1 MKKIILTVAASLA
14 VAGSALC
21 APAPLAAGA
30 EEQMKQA
37 DVWIVAGQSNA
48 AGWSNLTR
56 KGIEGSHY
64 TSYHYEEEL
73 NEIDPRNG
81 SGYNNVL
88 YYGSGLDQRA
98 DRELPKMS
106 LTSVAMKTPLQAG
119 TSGHIGPELG
129 MANALSS
136 RYTPDS
142 PAVIIKYAV
151 GGTYLG
157 DFKGDGQQTKD
168 YGNWA
173 SPSMTAQAP
182 AGTNFHKNNGLL
194 YTRLL
199 QTVTNGFAALKAQRY
214 APSVKGYI
222 WMQGEADAGTSSLAN
237 AYQKNLELFIGDLR
251 KDVAEIAKDDSAK
264 TRPFVI
270 GKINST
276 GLYGNFVSVVRA
288 AEDAVCEKLPNVFTV
303 DTNKYDIVKDGVVVG
318 SDQWHFNAADMYDL
332 GKRFAACAL
341 ENVAKYTYSVTAGAG
356 GSVAKRTYLSD
367 GEAVTVGYTAE
378 RGKKLSAVKL
388 NGEDVTQSCLQNG
401 KISFTPN
408 AQTAAFNTVELLFAD
423 AAAYRITVNLGA
435 GGKINRSISGSRVY
449 EGDEIVIETLPADG
463 YETESV
469 IFNGAAVS
477 PREDGKYTVVVGAA
491 DCTLSVTFKKTEQ
504 ANDPMPEESG
514 LSGGAIAGIVIG
526 SVAGAGAIAA
536 GGALLAIKAK
546 KRK

>member
-98 DRELPKMS
+98 DRDLPEMS

-142 PAVIIKYAV
+142 PAVIIKNAV
-151 GGTYLG
+151 GGTYLC

-182 AGTNFHKNNGLL
+182 AGTVFHKNNGLL

-199 QTVTNGFAALKAQRY
+199 QTVTNGFA
-214 APSVKGYI
+214 V
-222 WMQGEADAGTSSLAN
+222 
-237 AYQKNLELFIGDLR
+237 
-251 KDVAEIAKDDSAK
+251 
-264 TRPFVI
+264 
-270 GKINST
+270 
-276 GLYGNFVSVVRA
+276 
-288 AEDAVCEKLPNVFTV
+288 
-303 DTNKYDIVKDGVVVG
+303 
-318 SDQWHFNAADMYDL
+318 
-332 GKRFAACAL
+332 
-341 ENVAKYTYSVTAGAG
+341 
-356 GSVAKRTYLSD
+356 
-367 GEAVTVGYTAE
+367 
-378 RGKKLSAVKL
+378 
-388 NGEDVTQSCLQNG
+388 
-401 KISFTPN
+401 
-408 AQTAAFNTVELLFAD
+408 
-423 AAAYRITVNLGA
+423 
-435 GGKINRSISGSRVY
+435 
-449 EGDEIVIETLPADG
+449 
-463 YETESV
+463 
-469 IFNGAAVS
+469 
-477 PREDGKYTVVVGAA
+477 
-491 DCTLSVTFKKTEQ
+491 
-504 ANDPMPEESG
+504 
-514 LSGGAIAGIVIG
+514 
-526 SVAGAGAIAA
+526 
-536 GGALLAIKAK
+536 
-546 KRK
+546 